1 MPVADTELLFLFNPR
16 DPRHKYAL
24 RIIDELRGKL
34 LVPDVALLEFEV
46 TLRSRGRSPDEI
58 RLALMALRK
67 IFDDYDIQEVNTI
80 DIPLLIRHIEL
91 TADYGLSYFDSLI
104 AASALRI
111 DGIIVSDDVMFDRVR
126 GLKRIPITK
135 H

>member
-1 MPVADTELLFLFNPR
+1 MADTELLFLFNPR